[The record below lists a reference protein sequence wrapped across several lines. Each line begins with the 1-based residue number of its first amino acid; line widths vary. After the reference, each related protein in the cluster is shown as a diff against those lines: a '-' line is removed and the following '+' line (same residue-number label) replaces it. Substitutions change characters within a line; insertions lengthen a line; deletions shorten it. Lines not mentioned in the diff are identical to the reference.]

1 MERSTL
7 TEERLIAQHNLNR
20 PQPPSAAPRLTRASV
35 FSTAHANRPNPNATI
50 NTIRYP
56 PRIPRLR
63 RLPQAFV
70 NRAANGMTT
79 ERPSSISSAVSMTR
93 NVRREPESS
102 IDPEA
107 YHHISSNEE
116 DDVIL
121 NNSIYDLHCVS
132 DEKAVDLAQM
142 CNVDIQKVPS
152 NTSYVALEFGI
163 VSEDGGQYSPTY
175 SVYNIL
181 KNDGTVYC
189 SERCGT
195 INILLKYQG
204 WEGMKH
210 QRSRYCVLSH
220 IVIKSPT
227 HGYTA
232 PCKEGMIFMS
242 HNPIDIA
249 STQAFD
255 LFTRDNF
262 EKYTHMNHDN
272 LDDTDPI
279 AWFSA
284 SDQRQCVVD
293 MHEKSG
299 KYVLIKL
306 LRADYESENMDLQY
320 IGFVGYTGSRCFAK
334 AKIC

>member
-1 MERSTL
+1 MEPFTL
-7 TEERLIAQHNLNR
+7 TEERLTTQHNLHR
-20 PQPPSAAPRLTRASV
+20 SQSPPAPRLARASV
-35 FSTAHANRPNPNATI
+35 FSTAYSNRPNPNATI

-63 RLPQAFV
+63 RPPQAFV
-70 NRAANGMTT
+70 GRENDMTGQ
-79 ERPSSISSAVSMTR
+79 PSSISSAVSMTR
-93 NVRREPESS
+93 NVHREQGSS
-102 IDPEA
+102 IDPDA
-107 YHHISSNEE
+107 YHRISSDQE
-116 DDVIL
+116 DDMIL
-121 NNSIYDLHCVS
+121 NNSIYDLHCVA
-132 DEKAVDLAQM
+132 DEKAVDLAQI
-142 CNVDIQKVPS
+142 CNVDIQKIPS
-152 NTSYVALEFGI
+152 NTAFVALEFGV

-175 SVYNIL
+175 NVHNIL

-195 INILLKYQG
+195 INILLRYRG
-204 WEGMKH
+204 WEGMQNQH
-210 QRSRYCVLSH
+210 SRYCVLSH

-232 PCKEGMIFMS
+232 PCKEGMIFVS
-242 HNPIDIA
+242 HKPIDIE
-249 STQAFD
+249 STRAFD
-255 LFTRDNF
+255 LFTKDNF
-262 EKYTHMNHDN
+262 EKYTHLNQDN

-293 MHEKSG
+293 MQEKSG

>member
-1 MERSTL
+1 MDPPSL
-7 TEERLIAQHNLNR
+7 IDERLDPQHNLHQLQLPATPR
-20 PQPPSAAPRLTRASV
+20 PSRASV
-35 FSTAHANRPNPNATI
+35 FSTAYSSRPNPNAAI

-63 RLPQAFV
+63 RPQVPAH
-70 NRAANGMTT
+70 RDTSARD
-79 ERPSSISSAVSMTR
+79 RPSSISSAVSMTR
-93 NVRREPESS
+93 DLHRQSGSS
-102 IDPEA
+102 IDPDE
-107 YHHISSNEE
+107 YQQIN

-121 NNSIYDLHCVS
+121 SNSIYDLHCVA
-132 DEKAVDLAQM
+132 DEKAVDLAHI
-142 CNVDIQKVPS
+142 CNIDIEKVPS
-152 NTSYVALEFGI
+152 STNFVSLEFAV
-163 VSEDGGQYSPTY
+163 VSEDGGQYSSTY
-175 SVYNIL
+175 NVHNIL

-195 INILLKYQG
+195 INILLQYRGVEDVKKQHG
-204 WEGMKH
+204 
-210 QRSRYCVLSH
+210 RYCVLSH

-232 PCKEGMIFMS
+232 PCKEGMIFIS
-242 HNPIDIA
+242 HKPIDVEG
-249 STQAFD
+249 TRAFD
-255 LFTRDNF
+255 LFTKNNF
-262 EKYTHMNHDN
+262 EKYTQLNQHS
-272 LDDTDPI
+272 LDDSDPV

-284 SDQRQCVVD
+284 SNQRQCVVN
-293 MHEKSG
+293 MQEKSG